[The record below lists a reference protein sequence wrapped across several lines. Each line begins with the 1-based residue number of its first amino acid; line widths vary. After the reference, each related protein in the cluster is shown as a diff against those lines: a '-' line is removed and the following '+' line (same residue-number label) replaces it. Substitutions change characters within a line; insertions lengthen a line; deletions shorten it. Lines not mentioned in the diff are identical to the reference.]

1 MLTRVLTFVA
11 ALAVSA
17 GAAQAATPAVVQAEP
32 MFVAYPQ
39 DAFASRVEGR
49 VAVELK
55 ISEMGAVEQCTVVER
70 VAASLDDASC
80 NFWRRAQFRAAR
92 DDYGRPVATILKKY
106 SDWRL
111 RN

>member
-1 MLTRVLTFVA
+1 MVTRTLIIA
-11 ALAVSA
+11 ATAIFASA
-17 GAAQAATPAVVQAEP
+17 AHAATPAVVKAEP

-55 ISEMGAVEQCTVVER
+55 ISDAGAVEQCVVVER

-80 NFWRRAQFRAAR
+80 NFWRRAQFSAAR
-92 DDYGRPVATILKKY
+92 DDYGRPVESVLKKY
-106 SDWRL
+106 SEWRL